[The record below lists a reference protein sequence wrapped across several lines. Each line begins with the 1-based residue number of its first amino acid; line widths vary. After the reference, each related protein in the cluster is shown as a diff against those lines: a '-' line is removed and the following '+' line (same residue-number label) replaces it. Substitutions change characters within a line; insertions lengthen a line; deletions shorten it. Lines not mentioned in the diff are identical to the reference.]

1 MCLFCGVACSC
12 FCSGTFFFTMIVH
25 LAGHGIPEKLCSNF
39 GDLVRNKF
47 HTALMIPITESK
59 QISNPFPGDFPSF
72 VEKLLEGFLSNDTK
86 YTLCESD
93 MFKHFWQ
100 LFPKN
105 YMGYTKYVA
114 QIDSLEQPV
123 LNFESPMCSF
133 EIQNSII
140 MNNLRENMRVNIW
153 TRSQESSKFFLL
165 PWLSQ
170 LWQFKNFEKKTFYL
184 HFKTCNL
191 RRICEKTPW
200 SHAMF
205 GMKVVNLY
213 PLLVLGLLRTLLE
226 QVAEKSVAETAPE
239 LKKKTKNQEHL
250 TLHHDE
256 VCSGDWWRVKVLCF
270 DLRHFLGSLWPESY
284 EKTYIFFQ
292 INLRALNIFFSCA
305 R

>member
-1 MCLFCGVACSC
+1 MLHSDNSDTSLRQYVPILRCCLFL
-12 FCSGTFFFTMIVH
+12 FLFWHIFFTMIVH

-39 GDLVRNKF
+39 GDIVRNKF

-123 LNFESPMCSF
+123 LNFESPMCYSEF
-133 EIQNSII
+133 EYSSI
-140 MNNLRENMRVNIW
+140 MKNLRENMRVNIW

-170 LWQFKNFEKKTFYL
+170 TWQCKNFQKRFFAL
-184 HFKTCNL
+184 Q
-191 RRICEKTPW
+191 
-200 SHAMF
+200 
-205 GMKVVNLY
+205 G
-213 PLLVLGLLRTLLE
+213 
-226 QVAEKSVAETAPE
+226 
-239 LKKKTKNQEHL
+239 
-250 TLHHDE
+250 
-256 VCSGDWWRVKVLCF
+256 
-270 DLRHFLGSLWPESY
+270 LWPSEDMWKNSVIARYVWNES
-284 EKTYIFFQ
+284 
-292 INLRALNIFFSCA
+292 A
-305 R
+305 